1 MSQSDKS
8 ILDRIIGGFIG
19 ALILI
24 ACFVLFVNVV
34 LRALGYSLKWAE
46 ELTRY
51 IIVWVTFIGGSM
63 CIQDGTHVGIDVLP
77 SRLGP
82 KGKLILSI
90 IINLISLA
98 FVAVMAYLG
107 VEMVM
112 QAIRFRQITAAMM
125 IPMAVPYLGVPVGC
139 ALMSIR
145 YIQQIH
151 LSIKALG
158 RKEA

>member
-112 QAIRFRQITAAMM
+112 PGDKVSISVELIAPIAMEKTQRFAIRE
-125 IPMAVPYLGVPVGC
+125 G
-139 ALMSIR
+139 
-145 YIQQIH
+145 
-151 LSIKALG
+151 G
-158 RKEA
+158 RTVASGRVTEILA